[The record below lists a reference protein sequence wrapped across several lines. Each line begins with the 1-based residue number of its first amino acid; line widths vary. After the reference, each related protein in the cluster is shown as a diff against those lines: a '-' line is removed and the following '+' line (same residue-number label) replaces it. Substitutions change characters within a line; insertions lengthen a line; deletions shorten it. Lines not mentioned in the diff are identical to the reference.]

1 METVTVNAAALRRVL
16 NALNGAGHEI
26 RELQVIRNLPGEK
39 SPIDVLIDEYNAAAS
54 IARQSENQLK

>member
-1 METVTVNAAALRRVL
+1 MEKVTVNATALRTVL
-16 NALNGAGHEI
+16 NALNGTGHQI

-54 IARQSENQLK
+54 IAQQENNPQ

>member
-1 METVTVNAAALRRVL
+1 METVTVNAAALRKVL

-39 SPIDVLIDEYNAAAS
+39 SPIDILIDEYNAAADA
-54 IARQSENQLK
+54 ARQENNPV